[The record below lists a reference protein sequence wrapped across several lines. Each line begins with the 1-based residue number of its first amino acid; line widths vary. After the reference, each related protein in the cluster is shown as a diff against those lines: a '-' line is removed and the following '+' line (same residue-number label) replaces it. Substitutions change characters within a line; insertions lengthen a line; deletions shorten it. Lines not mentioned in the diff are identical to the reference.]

1 MKTPAISGDA
11 FRELAQGWEDGFGLD
26 KIATS
31 RTSTES
37 RMIHQLKHRRSA
49 LLLSVGLLT
58 AVAAGA
64 EYAPFQ
70 GYVEMPQTLAP
81 MIMGNMASENLRVL
95 NERNSSKKGSVAP
108 AGAGAGSSITGT
120 LAPPTGQPRAP
131 HLLAERYP
139 QAQRAKVEHAYFEA
153 LRTYG
158 ELEKKFGIPPNDV
171 AGAVAA
177 FIAGNYM
184 AWRDVDFPDADFP
197 PLVAQMREVL
207 ALNPAFMRS
216 SSAEK
221 RDMYEQ
227 LATIGSFM
235 AITRMALK
243 KQPSEGRVA
252 ANFRSAAKANL
263 EQFLKTDVDRISLTH
278 SGLLLR

>member
-1 MKTPAISGDA
+1 MT
-11 FRELAQGWEDGFGLD
+11 
-26 KIATS
+26 
-31 RTSTES
+31 
-37 RMIHQLKHRRSA
+37 HQSKHRRSA
-49 LLLSVGLLT
+49 LILSVGLLT
-58 AVAAGA
+58 AGAACA

-70 GYVEMPQTLAP
+70 GYVEMPQTLSP
-81 MIMGNMASENLRVL
+81 MIMGNLASENLRLL
-95 NERNSSKKGSVAP
+95 NERTGGKKGSVAP
-108 AGAGAGSSITGT
+108 AGAGAGAITGT

-139 QAQRAKVEHAYFEA
+139 QAQRAKVEQAYLEA

-158 ELEKKFGIPPNDV
+158 ELEKKFGVPPNDV

-207 ALNPAFMRS
+207 ARNPVFVRS

-243 KQPSEGRVA
+243 KQPSEGRVVA
-252 ANFRSAAKANL
+252 SFRSAAKSNL

-278 SGLLLR
+278 KGILLR